1 MSLAPSGTQFDIRCG
16 AHRATVVQVGGGI
29 RTYSHHG
36 KPVLDGY
43 DIQQMCG
50 GARGTPL
57 VPWPNRL
64 ADGRY
69 HFDGATHQL
78 PLTEPA
84 THTAIHGL
92 ARWHNWD
99 LREHSEHHVVVG
111 TIVGPQPGY
120 PFTLHVAIDYT
131 LTHTGLTVTTTATNF
146 GDTTCP
152 YACGQHPYLTAG
164 TELIDSCELQL
175 DAAEWLPTDERGI
188 PTGRE
193 KVVGSHLD
201 FRVPRPIGDTVID
214 YAFTELA
221 RDSAGRAWVALTA
234 PDRRTVRLW
243 VDHHYRYLELYT
255 GDTQPPD
262 VRRRGLGVEPMTC
275 APNGFATGDGLLT
288 LDPGQSITTRWGIHP
303 GTTDSEREI

>member
-1 MSLAPSGTQFDIRCG
+1 MSLAPSGTQFEIGCG

-29 RTYSHHG
+29 RAYSHHG
-36 KPVLDGY
+36 QPVLDGY
-43 DIQQMCG
+43 GVQEMCG

-69 HFDGATHQL
+69 RFDGTTYQL
-78 PLTEPA
+78 AVTEPS

-92 ARWHNWD
+92 ARWRNWD
-99 LREHSEHHVVVG
+99 LREHSEHRVVVG

-120 PFTLHVAIDYT
+120 PFTLHIGIDYT
-131 LTHTGLTVTTTATNF
+131 LDDAGLTVATTATNF
-146 GDTTCP
+146 GDTICP

-164 TELIDSCELQL
+164 TDFIDSCELEL
-175 DAAEWLPTDERGI
+175 DAAEWLPTDERGL

-193 KVVGSHLD
+193 KVVGSHVD
-201 FRVPRPIGDTVID
+201 FRVPRRIEDTVID

-221 RDSAGRAWVALTA
+221 RDSAGRAWVTLTA
-234 PDRRTVRLW
+234 PDGRTVRLW
-243 VDHHYRYLELYT
+243 VDKHYRYLELYT
-255 GDTQPPD
+255 GDTQPED

-275 APNGFATGDGLLT
+275 APNGFVTGEGLLT
-288 LDPGQSITTRWGIHP
+288 LEPGQSITTCWGIQP
-303 GTTDSEREI
+303 DNQETP